1 MKSCLS
7 KMRLEKIKPSLR
19 FCTIVHLAVFFAA
32 IAWHF
37 QSGSIACLFDQL
49 TETFEF
55 IFSPLP
61 LENSYMLSNPAAEA
75 IAWQLVATFV
85 VTAIPSYTI
94 GYPLFLRYFNNQLW

>member
-1 MKSCLS
+1 
-7 KMRLEKIKPSLR
+7 MRLKIVNSSFK

-32 IAWHF
+32 IAWHMP
-37 QSGSIACLFDQL
+37 SGSIAFVFDQL

-75 IAWQLVATFV
+75 IALQLIATFFI
-85 VTAIPSYTI
+85 TAIPSYAI
-94 GYPLFLRYFNNQLW
+94 GYPLFLRYFNKQL

>member
-1 MKSCLS
+1 
-7 KMRLEKIKPSLR
+7 MRLKLINPGLK
-19 FCTIVHLAVFFAA
+19 FCIIVHLAVFFAA
-32 IAWHF
+32 IAWHMP
-37 QSGSIACLFDQL
+37 SGSIACVFDQL

-75 IAWQLVATFV
+75 IALQLIAIFF

-94 GYPLFLRYFNNQLW
+94 GYPLFLRYFNKQL